1 MKRFARIVKRFAEI
15 VLFILAVTAMT
26 AAVIAA
32 MVLWLSGLVLTTLEE
47 TSSWQLFDANETED
61 EIDDD
66 NELLQS
72 AEET

>member
-66 NELLQS
+66 NELL
-72 AEET
+72 

>member
-1 MKRFARIVKRFAEI
+1 MKRFAGIVLIVKRFAEI

-66 NELLQS
+66 NELL
-72 AEET
+72 